1 MGRQLGGFLKQI
13 DKQTDWIIF
22 GSAFL
27 ISVVSLI
34 TLYNFGGDQHFFTR
48 QLIFLG
54 ISVVFFFVVSSI
66 DLHVLKNTHIGL
78 YAYLFLIGILMVLFI
93 LGHTVKGAQSW
104 FSFGAFAFQP
114 TDLMKIATV
123 IVCAKYFSRRHV
135 EIKRF
140 KHILISFVYML
151 IPFVLI
157 FLQPDFGSA
166 IILFCIW
173 FGMVLLSG
181 LSKKHLMIFFVIG
194 LSLFTL
200 LWSFVFKEYQKNRI
214 RNFVNPTLDIKG
226 TGYNAKQS
234 LIAVGSGQVLGKG
247 IGHGTQSRLHFL
259 PEYETDFI
267 FAAYAEEWGFIGTVS
282 LILLYGLLLMRIGF
296 IALHASNNF
305 EILVALGIT
314 VFFLSHM
321 IVNVG
326 MNIGIMP
333 ITGITLPFMSYG
345 GSHLLAEFI
354 ALGMIGSIYRTRRP
368 THKDNLHY
376 EFLGVE

>member
-1 MGRQLGGFLKQI
+1 MFASLFKLAKKI
-13 DKQTDWIIF
+13 AYQTDWIIF

-27 ISVVSLI
+27 ICVASLV
-34 TLYNFGGDQHFFTR
+34 TLYNFGGEQHFFNR
-48 QLIFLG
+48 QLIFLT
-54 ISVVFFFVVSSI
+54 ICVVLFFLFSFL
-66 DLHVLKNTHIGL
+66 DLQIVKNSHIGL
-78 YAYLFLIGILMVLFI
+78 YVYLFLIVVLMVLFV
-93 LGHTVKGAQSW
+93 LGNTVKGAQSW

-114 TDLMKIATV
+114 TDLMKLATV

-140 KHILISFVYML
+140 KHIIISFVYMF

-173 FGMVLLSG
+173 FGMVFLSG
-181 LSKKHLMIFFVIG
+181 LSKKHLLVFCVIG

-200 LWSFVFKEYQKNRI
+200 LWSFVFKPYQKARI
-214 RNFVNPTLDIKG
+214 RNFINPTLDIKG
-226 TGYNAKQS
+226 SGYNAKQS
-234 LIAVGSGQVLGKG
+234 LIAVGSGQILGKG

-267 FAAYAEEWGFIGTVS
+267 FAAFAEEWGFVGT
-282 LILLYGLLLMRIGF
+282 LCIILLYGLLLIRISY
-296 IALHASNNF
+296 IALYASNNF
-305 EILVALGIT
+305 EILVALGVI
-314 VFFLSHM
+314 VFFLSHI

-326 MNIGIMP
+326 MNIGVMP

-368 THKDNLHY
+368 THKDNLRY

>member
-1 MGRQLGGFLKQI
+1 MFGLPNETDADMVETARVCNSLPI
-13 DKQTDWIIF
+13 DNVK
-22 GSAFL
+22 L
-27 ISVVSLI
+27 H
-34 TLYNFGGDQHFFTR
+34 N
-48 QLIFLG
+48 
-54 ISVVFFFVVSSI
+54 
-66 DLHVLKNTHIGL
+66 LHVLKNTHIGL
-78 YAYLFLIGILMVLFI
+78 YLYLFLTLILMVLFV

-114 TDLMKIATV
+114 TDLMKLATV

-140 KHILISFVYML
+140 KHIIISFVYMI
-151 IPFVLI
+151 IPFILI

-173 FGMVLLSG
+173 FGMVFLSG
-181 LSKKHLMIFFVIG
+181 LSKKHLLIFCVLG

-200 LWSFVFKEYQKNRI
+200 LWSFVFKPYQKARI
-214 RNFVNPTLDIKG
+214 RNFINPTLDLKG
-226 TGYNAKQS
+226 SGYNAKQS
-234 LIAVGSGQVLGKG
+234 LIAVGSGQLFGKG

-267 FAAYAEEWGFIGTVS
+267 FAAYAEEWGFVGT
-282 LILLYGLLLMRIGF
+282 LCIILLYGLLLMRISF

-305 EILVALGIT
+305 EILIALGII
-314 VFFLSHM
+314 VFFLSHI
-321 IVNVG
+321 IVNIG
-326 MNIGIMP
+326 MNIGVMP

-368 THKDNLHY
+368 THKDNLRY

>member
-1 MGRQLGGFLKQI
+1 MSLHVRDSITKILRR
-13 DKQTDWIIF
+13 TDWIMF
-22 GSAFL
+22 GSAIL
-27 ISVVSLI
+27 ISVASLV
-34 TLYNFGGDQHFFTR
+34 TLFNFGGEQHFFVR
-48 QLIFLG
+48 QLIFLIVSIG
-54 ISVVFFFVVSSI
+54 VFFVVSNL
-66 DLHVLKNTHIGL
+66 DLSLFKNTHIGL
-78 YAYLFLIGILMVLFI
+78 YLYLLLIGILLTLFVLGNTI
-93 LGHTVKGAQSW
+93 KGAQSW

-114 TDLMKIATV
+114 TDLMKIATI

-140 KHILISFVYML
+140 KHILISFIYMS
-151 IPFVLI
+151 IPFLLI

-173 FGMVLLSG
+173 FGMVILSG
-181 LSKKHLMIFFVIG
+181 LSKKHLFIFFIIG
-194 LSLFTL
+194 LSLFTI

-214 RNFVNPTLDIKG
+214 RNFINPTLDIKG

-234 LIAVGSGQVLGKG
+234 LIAVGSGQILGKG

-282 LILLYGLLLMRIGF
+282 IILLYGLLLIRISY
-296 IALHASNNF
+296 IALQASNNF
-305 EILVALGIT
+305 EILIALGIII
-314 VFFLSHM
+314 FFLSHI
-321 IVNVG
+321 IVNIG